1 MEKQQNNNMIF
12 DLIKNQ
18 DFISIEKL
26 ITTNKMID
34 FDIRDNNYNYFIQ
47 YLITYNQLKIL
58 QLILNKKDATIRLDI
73 MDTDGR
79 SILYNCIKFN
89 YIEMIEMLLT
99 YNKNNIGIS
108 IIDIKDKL
116 GFTAL
121 HYSIMFNNFNAF
133 NKLLEYEADPYIRSN
148 DGNSF
153 ILCMIWKRDKF
164 IEYMIDKKYKLN
176 FLTKNGETILQ
187 IAVILNKENII
198 NMIMDIPS
206 LSINLNNITNDFG
219 LSLLHHS
226 ILFDKFDLFNKLL
239 ERNVDMNLADFQGM
253 TCLHYIFNEK
263 RLNFVEPF
271 FKKYNGTRLFNISNI
286 NGMIPLHILLESD
299 MNIPENIM
307 TRILIETDLNIQD
320 NDGTTCF
327 LKMVD
332 NNLIKKYRDI
342 LVIKPLNFFIEDIHN
357 TKHKLTD
364 EILDILVES
373 YYNMIKLNK
382 DELLVEWEKW
392 CTDSDKYKKMIF
404 DKLRKGIKSNSTE
417 DICKMHV
424 KDVII
429 KEHRSLPSMQH
440 MKLNFDNGI
449 FTNTCFYTGF
459 PIDVLFGLLLLYN
472 TFKNEELKVILD
484 FPLTVNTILENY
496 YKKIGMDYKYNM
508 DFSNIEILWSYQ
520 KIFYP
525 SYFENMIEKQM
536 KDSRYIVIPIG
547 IETSIGSHANILFWD
562 IMNKTIERF
571 EPNGSNYPMGLNYNP
586 ELLDSLIE
594 NKFKQFDNMITYYP
608 PYKFLPPIGFQLLE
622 SLETDRCRKI
632 GDPNGF
638 CAVWCTWWV
647 YQRMLN
653 INNPKLQLSNIA
665 EEMIRYIKFDN
676 MSFKTIIR
684 NFSKKITEIR
694 DNYLKKINID
704 INDWVVGNYNEEQ
717 LDKLEKLIYNNI
729 SQ

>member
-1 MEKQQNNNMIF
+1 MENQQNNSMIF
-12 DLIKNQ
+12 DLIKKQ
-18 DFISIEKL
+18 DFIAIEKL
-26 ITTNKMID
+26 ITTKKMTD

-47 YLITYNQLKIL
+47 YLITYNQFKIL
-58 QLILNKKDATIRLDI
+58 QVILNKKDITIRLDI
-73 MDTDGR
+73 IDTDGR

-89 YIEMIEMLLT
+89 YIEMIDILLT

-108 IIDIKDKL
+108 IIDIKDKM

-121 HYSIMFNNFNAF
+121 HYSIMFNNFNAYT
-133 NKLLEYEADPYIRSN
+133 KLLEFGADPYIRSN
-148 DGNSF
+148 DGNAF

-164 IEYMIDKKYKLN
+164 IEYMIEKKYRLN

-187 IAVILNKENII
+187 VAVIWNKENII
-198 NMIMDIPS
+198 NIILNS
-206 LSINLNNITNDFG
+206 SHNINLNNTTNDFG
-219 LSLLHHS
+219 LTLLHHS
-226 ILFDKFDLFNKLL
+226 ILFDKIDLFNKLL
-239 ERNVDMNLADFQGM
+239 ELDVDMNLSDFQGM
-253 TCLHYIFNEK
+253 TCLHYIFNEQ
-263 RLNFVEPF
+263 RTNFVEPF
-271 FKKYNGTRLFNISNI
+271 FKKYKGSRLFNVSNI
-286 NGMIPLHILLESD
+286 NGMVPLHILLENTMS
-299 MNIPENIM
+299 IPENIM
-307 TRILIETDLNIQD
+307 TQILVETDLNIQD
-320 NDGTTCF
+320 NDGKTCF
-327 LKMVD
+327 LKMVES
-332 NNLIKKYRDI
+332 NMIKKYRDI

-364 EILDILVES
+364 EILDIIVES
-373 YYNMIKLNK
+373 YYNMIKINK
-382 DELLVEWEKW
+382 DELLVEWEQW
-392 CTDSDKYKKMIF
+392 CSEPDKYKKMII
-404 DKLRKGIKSNSTE
+404 DKLKKGSKSTDTE
-417 DICKMHV
+417 AICKMTV

-429 KEHRSLPSMQH
+429 KEHRSLPSLQH

-472 TFKNEELKVILD
+472 TFKNNQLKVVID
-484 FPLTVNTILENY
+484 FPLTINTPLETY

-525 SYFENMIEKQM
+525 SYFDNMIEKQI
-536 KDSRYIVIPIG
+536 KDSQYIVIPIG
-547 IETSIGSHANILFWD
+547 IETAVGSHANILFWD
-562 IMNKTIERF
+562 IAKKTLERF

-594 NKFKQFDNMITYYP
+594 IKFKQFDNTITYYP
-608 PYKFLPPIGFQLLE
+608 PYKFLPPVGFQLLE
-622 SLETDRCRKI
+622 SLETDRCKKI

-638 CAVWCTWWV
+638 CGVWCTWWV
-647 YQRMLN
+647 YQRMMN
-653 INNPKLQLSNIA
+653 ITNPKLQLANIA

-717 LDKLEKLIYNNI
+717 LDKLEKNIYNSI
-729 SQ
+729 I

>member
-1 MEKQQNNNMIF
+1 MENQQNNNMIF

-26 ITTNKMID
+26 IKTKKMTD

-47 YLITYNQLKIL
+47 YLITYNQFKIL
-58 QLILNKKDATIRLDI
+58 QLILNKEDTTIRLDI

-89 YIEMIEMLLT
+89 YIEMIDILLT

-108 IIDIKDKL
+108 IIDIKDKM
-116 GFTAL
+116 GYTAL
-121 HYSIMFNNFNAF
+121 HYSIMFNNFNAYT
-133 NKLLEYEADPYIRSN
+133 KLLEFGADPYIRSN
-148 DGNSF
+148 DGNAF

-164 IEYMIDKKYKLN
+164 IEYMIEKKYRLN

-187 IAVILNKENII
+187 VAVIWNKENII
-198 NMIMDIPS
+198 NIILNS
-206 LSINLNNITNDFG
+206 SHNINLNNTTNDFG
-219 LSLLHHS
+219 LTLLHHS
-226 ILFDKFDLFNKLL
+226 ILFDKIDLFTKLL
-239 ERNVDMNLADFQGM
+239 ELNADMNIADFQGM
-253 TCLHYIFNEK
+253 TCLHYIFNEQ

-271 FKKYNGTRLFNISNI
+271 FKKYNDSRLFNVSNI
-286 NGMIPLHILLESD
+286 NGMVPLHILLENNMS
-299 MNIPENIM
+299 IPEKIM
-307 TRILIETDLNIQD
+307 TRILVETDLNIQD
-320 NDGTTCF
+320 NDGKTCF
-327 LKMVD
+327 LKMVES
-332 NNLIKKYRDI
+332 NMIKKYRDI

-364 EILDILVES
+364 DILDIIVES
-373 YYNMIKLNK
+373 YYNMIKINK
-382 DELLVEWEKW
+382 DELLVEWEQW
-392 CTDSDKYKKMIF
+392 CSEPDKYKKMII
-404 DKLRKGIKSNSTE
+404 DKLKKGVKSTDTE
-417 DICKMHV
+417 AICKMTV

-429 KEHRSLPSMQH
+429 KEHRSLPSLQH

-472 TFKNEELKVILD
+472 TFKNSQLKVVID
-484 FPLTVNTILENY
+484 FPLTINTPLENY
-496 YKKIGMDYKYNM
+496 YKKIGMDYKYKM

-525 SYFENMIEKQM
+525 SYFDNIIEKQI
-536 KDSRYIVIPIG
+536 KDSQYIVIPVG
-547 IETSIGSHANILFWD
+547 IETAVGSHANILFWD
-562 IMNKTIERF
+562 IAKKTLERF

-594 NKFKQFDNMITYYP
+594 IKFKQFDNTITYYP
-608 PYKFLPPIGFQLLE
+608 PYKFLPPVGFQLLE
-622 SLETDRCRKI
+622 SLETDRCKKI

-638 CAVWCTWWV
+638 CGVWCTWWV
-647 YQRMLN
+647 YQRMMN
-653 INNPKLQLSNIA
+653 ITNPKLQLSNIA

-694 DNYLKKINID
+694 DGYLKKINID

-717 LDKLEKLIYNNI
+717 LDKLEKNIYNSI
-729 SQ
+729 I

>member
-1 MEKQQNNNMIF
+1 MENQQNNNMIF
-12 DLIKNQ
+12 DLIKKQ
-18 DFISIEKL
+18 DFIAIEKL
-26 ITTNKMID
+26 ITTKKMTD

-47 YLITYNQLKIL
+47 YLITYNQFKIL
-58 QLILNKKDATIRLDI
+58 QLILNNKDSIIRLDI

-89 YIEMIEMLLT
+89 YIEMIDILLA

-108 IIDIKDKL
+108 IIDIKDKM

-121 HYSIMFNNFNAF
+121 HYSIMFNNFNAYT
-133 NKLLEYEADPYIRSN
+133 KLLEFGADPYIRSN
-148 DGNSF
+148 DGNAF

-164 IEYMIDKKYKLN
+164 IEYLIDKKYRLN

-187 IAVILNKENII
+187 IAVIWNKENII
-198 NMIMDIPS
+198 NMILNS
-206 LSINLNNITNDFG
+206 SHNINLNNTTNDFG
-219 LSLLHHS
+219 LTLLHHS
-226 ILFDKFDLFNKLL
+226 ILFDKLDLFNKLL
-239 ERNVDMNLADFQGM
+239 ELNVDMNLADFQGM
-253 TCLHYIFNEK
+253 TCLHYIFNEQ
-263 RLNFVEPF
+263 RINFVEPF
-271 FKKYNGTRLFNISNI
+271 FKKYNDTRLFNVSNI
-286 NGMIPLHILLESD
+286 NGMVPLHILLENTMS
-299 MNIPENIM
+299 IPENIM
-307 TRILIETDLNIQD
+307 TRILAETDLNIQD
-320 NDGTTCF
+320 NDGKTCF
-327 LKMVD
+327 LKMVES
-332 NNLIKKYRDI
+332 NMIKKYRDI

-364 EILDILVES
+364 EILDIIVES
-373 YYNMIKLNK
+373 YYNMIKINK
-382 DELLVEWEKW
+382 DELLVEWEQW
-392 CTDSDKYKKMIF
+392 CSEPDKYKKIIL
-404 DKLRKGIKSNSTE
+404 DKLKKGSKSTDTE
-417 DICKMHV
+417 AICKMTV

-429 KEHRSLPSMQH
+429 KEHRSLPSLQH

-472 TFKNEELKVILD
+472 TFKNSQLKVVID
-484 FPLTVNTILENY
+484 FPLTINTPLENY

-525 SYFENMIEKQM
+525 SYFDNMIEKQI
-536 KDSRYIVIPIG
+536 KDSQYIVIPIG
-547 IETSIGSHANILFWD
+547 IETAVGSHANILFWD
-562 IMNKTIERF
+562 IAKKTLERF

-594 NKFKQFDNMITYYP
+594 IKFKQFDNTITYYP
-608 PYKFLPPIGFQLLE
+608 PYKFLPPVGFQLLE
-622 SLETDRCRKI
+622 SLETDRCKKI

-638 CAVWCTWWV
+638 CGVWCTWWV
-647 YQRMLN
+647 YQRMMN
-653 INNPKLQLSNIA
+653 IMNPKLQLANIA

-694 DNYLKKINID
+694 DGYLKKINID

-717 LDKLEKLIYNNI
+717 LDKLEKNIYNSI
-729 SQ
+729 I

>member
-1 MEKQQNNNMIF
+1 MENQQNNTMIF
-12 DLIKNQ
+12 DLIKKQ

-47 YLITYNQLKIL
+47 YIVTYNQFKIL
-58 QLILNKKDATIRLDI
+58 QLILNKKDSTIRLDI

-89 YIEMIEMLLT
+89 YIEIIEILLI

-108 IIDIKDKL
+108 IIDIKDKMS
-116 GFTAL
+116 FTSL

-133 NKLLEYEADPYIRSN
+133 KKLLEYGADPYIRSN

-153 ILCMIWKRDKF
+153 ILCMVWKRDKF

-198 NMIMDIPS
+198 NMIINSPS
-206 LSINLNNITNDFG
+206 ISINLNNITNDFG
-219 LSLLHHS
+219 LTILHHS
-226 ILFDKFDLFNKLL
+226 IIFDKIDLFNKLL
-239 ERNVDMNLADFQGM
+239 ERDVDMNIADFQGM

-271 FKKYNGTRLFNISNI
+271 FKKYNDTRLFNVSNI
-286 NGMIPLHILLESD
+286 NGMVPLHILLNSD
-299 MNIPENIM
+299 MSIPENIM

-320 NDGTTCF
+320 NDGITCF
-327 LKMVD
+327 LKMVE
-332 NNLIKKYRDI
+332 NNMIKKYRDI

-364 EILDILVES
+364 EIIDIMVES

-392 CTDSDKYKKMIF
+392 CSDSDKYKKLIF
-404 DKLRKGIKSNSTE
+404 DKLKKGSKLTDTE
-417 DICKMHV
+417 AICKMTV
-424 KDVII
+424 KDVIVN
-429 KEHRSLPSMQH
+429 EHRSLPSIQH

-484 FPLTVNTILENY
+484 FPLTINTILENY
-496 YKKIGMDYKYNM
+496 YKKIGLDYKYNM

-525 SYFENMIEKQM
+525 SYFENMIEKQI
-536 KDSRYIVIPIG
+536 KYSRYIVIPIG

-586 ELLDSLIE
+586 ELLDNLIE
-594 NKFKQFDNMITYYP
+594 NKFKEFDDITYYP

-622 SLETDRCRKI
+622 SLETDRCKKI

-638 CAVWCTWWV
+638 CAVWCIWWV

-653 INNPKLQLSNIA
+653 IMNPKLQLTNIA

-694 DNYLKKINID
+694 DSYLKKINID

-717 LDKLEKLIYNNI
+717 LDKLEKIIYNNI